1 MNIVVNYQNS
11 ELWPKSKLQ
20 YFHLET
26 IDLGTLNFGIHFM
39 LIYIDLF
46 LVMELY
52 SLLLFLVP
60 CLTFVNVN

>member
-11 ELWPKSKLQ
+11 ELWSKSKLQ

-39 LIYIDLF
+39 LIDIDLF